1 MDVLHLVKKL
11 KNLYRTNDPFRIAQ
25 SKNITVVFEY
35 LGRSTWGYFSNVNR
49 IPIIHLHEELDDMNA
64 RFTCA
69 HELGHSLMHPRVNT
83 PFLKKNTLQ
92 SIDRIEREANQFAV
106 ELLMTDELLLEGMSI
121 YEAATSC
128 GVPVE
133 VAHLKTRPS
142 F

>member
-11 KNLYRTNDPFRIAQ
+11 INLYRTNDPFGIAKA
-25 SKNITVVFEY
+25 KNITVVFEY

-49 IPIIHLHEELDDMNA
+49 IPIIHLHEKLDDMDA

-69 HELGHSLMHPRVNT
+69 HELGHVLLHPKVNT
-83 PFLKKNTLQ
+83 PFLRMNTLQ

-106 ELLMTDELLLEGMSI
+106 ELLMPDELLLEGMSI
-121 YEAATSC
+121 FEAAAAS
-128 GVPVE
+128 GIPQE
-133 VAHLKTRPS
+133 VAHLKSLPR